1 MRGYLVFDGVSG
13 GSGGRERQDR
23 ILDRRIAIEHTDRA
37 GERDLARR
45 IERRGPDLLVATR
58 MVERDEEVLEVT
70 AQSCGTPVLRA
81 PTAIAR

>member
-1 MRGYLVFDGVSG
+1 MWGYPFLDSVRGVA
-13 GSGGRERQDR
+13 GGRERQDR
-23 ILDRRIAIEHTDRA
+23 VLDRRIAIEHTDRA